1 MPPVPAPNPATDR
14 PVLVVDDEPDVRDL
28 LRTLLEMEG
37 YRVVCAANGR
47 EALTHLEQ
55 EPRAGLILLDLAM
68 PVMDGF
74 GFRSEMLRDP
84 RLADIP
90 VIIVSAMRPRGEPAA
105 ALRPAAVVPKPV
117 DAEALLERV
126 GVLSGSGATGTGGA
140 HPA

>member
-1 MPPVPAPNPATDR
+1 MPSTSATNAAADR

-47 EALTHLEQ
+47 EALAHLAR
-55 EPRAGLILLDLAM
+55 EPRAGLVLLDLAM

-90 VIIVSAMRPRGEPAA
+90 VIIVSAMRPRDDPVAM
-105 ALRPAAVVPKPV
+105 LQPAAVVPKPV

-126 GVLSGSGATGTGGA
+126 GVLSASGAPEAGGA
-140 HPA
+140 ARA